1 MSAAVRSATAMTTR
15 DLRRFARRQQD
26 LFQPLVFFVIV
37 VTLLGL
43 AIGPDSTIFAQIAPA
58 GVWIAVLLATT
69 INLDSMFLSDFED
82 GTIELLL
89 LSAAPLP
96 ALVAAKILAHW
107 LASACPQIV
116 VSVFVAIILGF
127 ESRVI
132 GALVLTLLLGSPIL
146 SLIGAVASA
155 LTVGL
160 RGGAM
165 LQALIIL
172 PLYMPTLIFA
182 TAAMHNAALDL
193 PIDAE
198 LYFLAGLAI
207 LAATLAPFAAAAA
220 LRIRLS

>member
-1 MSAAVRSATAMTTR
+1 MSSAFRSATAVTTR
-15 DLRRFARRQQD
+15 DLRRYVRRQQD
-26 LFQPLVFFVIV
+26 LVQPLVFFVII

-43 AIGPDSTIFAQIAPA
+43 AVGPESTIFAQIAPA

-69 INLDSMFLSDFED
+69 INLDSMFLSDFQD

-89 LSAAPLP
+89 LGATPLP

-116 VSVFVAIILGF
+116 IAALVAAVLGI
-127 ESRVI
+127 EPTVI
-132 GALVLTLLLGSPIL
+132 GALVLTLILGSPIL
-146 SLIGAVASA
+146 SLVGAVASA

-182 TAAMHNAALDL
+182 TSAMHNAALDL

-198 LYFLAGLAI
+198 LYFLAGLAV